1 MGDSPGESEC
11 VAVCETKAKTI
22 IQQQEMRKIVI
33 KHLKQRNS
41 SYAPEK

>member
-11 VAVCETKAKTI
+11 VKQKKTTRN
-22 IQQQEMRKIVI
+22 EKNCD
-33 KHLKQRNS
+33 KSDLKQRNS

>member
-11 VAVCETKAKTI
+11 VKQKKTTTRN
-22 IQQQEMRKIVI
+22 EKNCD
-33 KHLKQRNS
+33 KSDLKQRNS

>member
-1 MGDSPGESEC
+1 MKTHMGDSPGESEC

-33 KHLKQRNS
+33 KVI
-41 SYAPEK
+41 